1 MKIWIVGKMI
11 YYIAGLSLTSILS
24 LAARKR
30 VWRVFVGYAKRI
42 RETSFTSH
50 FEIGLHIYGVV
61 NHTIYMQEYR
71 SGHNEAVLKNSR
83 FCHCKIVKTLD
94 FIEVFGCSSALCEKP
109 FSQFSRNLLASFSQF
124 LAIFLQ
130 YPKRFEPIFKGT
142 KDYSGQFNNLR
153 RHIEAVIT
161 RLSWKQFGSESPRGF
176 KSLCLRQSLGA
187 LCSKAFFLFCVSP
200 CCRLSNYNIPQKAS

>member
-1 MKIWIVGKMI
+1 MI
-11 YYIAGLSLTSILS
+11 S
-24 LAARKR
+24 
-30 VWRVFVGYAKRI
+30 AKAVSYT
-42 RETSFTSH
+42 E
-50 FEIGLHIYGVV
+50 G
-61 NHTIYMQEYR
+61 YR
-71 SGHNEAVLKNSR
+71 SGHNEAVLKTSR
-83 FCHCKIVKTLD
+83 IYRCDFSKTLD

-130 YPKRFEPIFKGT
+130 YPKRFEPIFKGA

-176 KSLCLRQSLGA
+176 ESLCLRQSLGA
-187 LCSKAFFLFCVSP
+187 LCSKAFFFWNITMLSP
-200 CCRLSNYNIPQKAS
+200 